1 MTDKVYWDSNCFLSF
16 LQGESGAPQCEQVLQ
31 DAQDGK
37 VIIVTSSL
45 TLAEVLKMKG
55 KIPIPK
61 EEQDNVVNFFLNEY
75 IVVRNVTRKTA
86 ELARELIW
94 NHGIDFKDACHVAS
108 ALENKLTMMHTF
120 DGGLIKKTG
129 LVGTPRLTISEP
141 FVNEPRL
148 ALTIVSGGKQ

>member
-1 MTDKVYWDSNCFLSF
+1 MTDKVYWDSNCFLSL
-16 LQGESGAPQCEQVLQ
+16 LQEEAGAPQCEQVLQ

-55 KIPIPK
+55 KVAIPK
-61 EEQDNVVNFFLNEY
+61 DQQDTVVKFFLSEY
-75 IVVRNVTRKTA
+75 IVIRNVTRKTA

-94 NHGIDFKDACHVAS
+94 DHGIDFKDAVHVAS

-120 DGGLIKKTG
+120 DSGLIKKSG
-129 LVGTPRLTISEP
+129 LIGTPKLIISVP

-148 ALTIVSGGKQ
+148 ALTVVSGGKN